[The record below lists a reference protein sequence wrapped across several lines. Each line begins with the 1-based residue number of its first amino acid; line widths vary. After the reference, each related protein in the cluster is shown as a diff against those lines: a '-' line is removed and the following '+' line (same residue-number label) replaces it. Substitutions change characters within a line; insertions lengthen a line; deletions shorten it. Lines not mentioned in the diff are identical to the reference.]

1 MRHILAFP
9 APLTLCFFLA
19 AGCAPNASSDISTSR
34 GDAYVAGMEKVSDM
48 RGFIVRLEES
58 RPVPVYIGL
67 HTWTLS
73 IRTPSGTPVSQAAVR
88 AEPMMLSHGHGTTPP
103 LTFARESA
111 SHIGQYAL
119 EDLDLFMPGLWT
131 VFITIETED
140 EVTDVVEFAFE
151 LGVAD

>member
-111 SHIGQYAL
+111 SQIGQYAL

>member
-88 AEPMMLSHGHGTTPP
+88 AEPMMLSHGHGTVPP
-103 LTFARESA
+103 FVFASESA
-111 SHIGQYAL
+111 SEPGLYTL
-119 EDLDLFMPGLWT
+119 SDLDLFMPELWT
-131 VFITIETED
+131 VYLNIETADGE
-140 EVTDVVEFAFE
+140 TDTVEFAFE
-151 LGVAD
+151 LSVAD